1 MLDIKWIR
9 NNPDEFKKAMIKRGE
24 ASVHQA
30 ENARILAESGVDAN
44 DRAAV
49 LQNFLNN
56 SSRVVIEKIQPL
68 EKLDEQRR
76 QAIFDA
82 ESLKAE
88 RNTVSKEVGRR
99 KANKESADDLLAGM
113 KEVADKIKDLEKK
126 VEDID
131 QTMND
136 LLMTIPNAPSA
147 TTPVGHDETANLE
160 VRRCG
165 TPKDFAFT
173 VKDHVDL
180 GANLGILDF
189 ERAGKLTGTRFS
201 VLMGQGARLERAL
214 INFMLD
220 VHTQK
225 HGYKEVLPPFMV
237 NSNSLRGTGQLPKF
251 EQDLF
256 KLQGFDYYLI
266 PTAEVPVTNLYAGE
280 ILKESD
286 LTLSLTAY
294 TPCFRSEAGS
304 YGRDTRG
311 LIRQHQFDKVELV
324 KFCKPEDSY
333 NELEKLLSDAEQI
346 LKMLD

>member
-24 ASVHQA
+24 ASAQQA
-30 ENARILAESGVDAN
+30 ENAKIIAEAGVDAN

-49 LQNFLNN
+49 LQTLLNN

-99 KANKESADDLLAGM
+99 KANKEAAEDLLAGM
-113 KEVADKIKDLEKK
+113 KEVADKIKNLEKK

-136 LLMTIPNAPSA
+136 LLMTIPNVPSA

-160 VRRCG
+160 VRKCG
-165 TPKDFAFT
+165 TSKDFAFAP
-173 VKDHVDL
+173 KDHVDL

-225 HGYKEVLPPFMV
+225 HGYREVLPPFMV

-311 LIRQHQFDKVELV
+311 LIRQHQFD
-324 KFCKPEDSY
+324 
-333 NELEKLLSDAEQI
+333 
-346 LKMLD
+346 